1 MNRPLA
7 FVDANPSVAC
17 SLTLRCSVF
26 RCGEALPA
34 QQGRAGFTLVEML
47 VVIAVIAVLA
57 TLAMF
62 GAGRMSESAG
72 IAKSSQQMLQ
82 IHRAVMLW
90 SNDNNGR
97 LPVARTWYRVTYP
110 YLMNSQQPPPG
121 FFVPSNTADN
131 LKGTPFYC
139 PLREKSGEGTPV
151 RSYGWS
157 SRLRDPGSSSEDP
170 VPRALVSLRE
180 PSKALMLATSKTRS
194 AVNEHRTQ
202 FSTRC
207 GGKVL
212 LVFVDGHLEQR
223 SLEDIP
229 KSHLDVFWSPQ

>member
-1 MNRPLA
+1 
-7 FVDANPSVAC
+7 
-17 SLTLRCSVF
+17 
-26 RCGEALPA
+26 
-34 QQGRAGFTLVEML
+34 
-47 VVIAVIAVLA
+47 
-57 TLAMF
+57 
-62 GAGRMSESAG
+62 
-72 IAKSSQQMLQ
+72 MLQ

-97 LPVARTWYRVTYP
+97 LPTSHDWYNVTYP
-110 YLMNSQQPPPG
+110 YIYNRNPPVP
-121 FFVPSNTADN
+121 FFGPNGSAGWTTATH
-131 LKGTPFYC
+131 LKGTAYYC
-139 PLREKSGEGTPV
+139 PLKDRSGEGTPV

-157 SRLRDPGSSSEDP
+157 SRLRLGPSTDPDP
-170 VPRALVSLRE
+170 RPLVRLNQ
-180 PSKALMLATSKTRS
+180 PSKALMLATSKTAS